1 MRRLRHGR
9 CGARQGQVSRLPF
22 AFAGDEFQTLNPT
35 GFRWDAVKA
44 AFVEKLIFE
53 LAPQLR
59 REGAELN
66 YHELRFNCR
75 SATPIVHFCNLVQ
88 AVRAACFAIHELRPQ
103 RAWAPTD
110 GAPPVLYFDAR
121 NGEFWNAFR
130 DAAAGYVIIVTCL
143 EGEEADFVRNDPVLR
158 ERVPFDDE
166 VPRNVPSAGRAK
178 GCEYPAVIVY
188 GFGEALDTDIVGGI
202 SAAPAEVDARRTLTL
217 QYFVKRAST
226 LQRSSR
232 RPRPCG
238 VLGTTLSFSA
248 LSRNVIAAYDA
259 AAASNLPVC
268 NLSVTRHHRQI
279 PSSLLGQMRQEH
291 AEEVRAGGVW
301 VVRDAGRQVPGH
313 VGEEFA

>member
-1 MRRLRHGR
+1 VLNHVLDVRNVGPPAYSAVFCDEAQDFTRIEIEVLLCLCLYSNRTLPHGAVKR
-9 CGARQGQVSRLPF
+9 VPF

-66 YHELRFNCR
+66 YHELRFNYR

-88 AVRAACFAIHELRPQ
+88 AVRAACFGIHELRPQ

-110 GAPPVLYFDAR
+110 GAPPVLYFDAD

-130 DAAAGYVIIVTCL
+130 DAAAGYVIIVPCL

-166 VPRNVPSAGRAK
+166 VPRNVLSAGRAK

-188 GFGEALDTDIVGGI
+188 GFGAALDTDLVGGI
-202 SAAPAEVDARRTLTL
+202 GAAPAEGDARRTLTL
-217 QYFVKRAST
+217 QYFVNRVYVAVSRAKRGS
-226 LQRSSR
+226 
-232 RPRPCG
+232 
-238 VLGTTLSFSA
+238 
-248 LSRNVIAAYDA
+248 
-259 AAASNLPVC
+259 
-268 NLSVTRHHRQI
+268 
-279 PSSLLGQMRQEH
+279 
-291 AEEVRAGGVW
+291 
-301 VVRDAGRQVPGH
+301 
-313 VGEEFA
+313 